1 MDSLISDAIMFIL
14 VALFFIAIWLLYR
27 VEQRLPEKQR
37 EALNHFVEI
46 AVKDVEQELGNAPSD
61 QKKTTAISIV
71 EQLFMEFK
79 MPIPSENIISMA
91 IEALI
96 WEISNVGANTGIK
109 QRRDRSTEAAWTRHA
124 KRDFPSNRTNDLRS
138 SDS

>member
-1 MDSLISDAIMFIL
+1 MDTIISDAIMFIL

-79 MPIPSENIISMA
+79 MPIPSEKIISMA

-96 WEISNVGANTGIK
+96 WEISNVGKNSGIK
-109 QRRDRSTEAAWTRHA
+109 QRRDQQSISAW
-124 KRDFPSNRTNDLRS
+124 SNRLKRNQSANLTNDLRE
-138 SDS
+138 